1 MLSRAI
7 KQTVGGHDLEASGG
21 LNISDDVKQEQ
32 DRILSQLAGP
42 QESRDAVI
50 IKDIH
55 KVWINP
61 EYSII
66 CYALFE
72 QVG

>member
-1 MLSRAI
+1 MLSRVI
-7 KQTVGGHDLEASGG
+7 EQTVGGHDLEASGG
-21 LNISDDVKQEQ
+21 FNGSDDVKQEQ

-66 CYALFE
+66 RYALFE
-72 QVG
+72 LVG